1 MIRRTL
7 KWFSITVVALALLA
21 GALVANVVWFK
32 PVTLNLFFERTFMR
46 FALNSP
52 QTLTMVGVLDALPF
66 NFYQGRLDEVS
77 VARTEQLEQFVEDS
91 LATLRRYDR
100 ERYQGQQALSYDI
113 LEWFLATQ
121 VEGRRWTW
129 HEYPLHQMFGIHT
142 SLPNFMTQM
151 HPVRNERDVDFYLQR
166 LTGFPAAFAGMV
178 ERLEESERRGII
190 APRFSV
196 ESTLSNMRSFIDQP
210 VTENPLYVELLE
222 RVDAIEGFPAERRSR
237 LPDELA
243 ETISRYVYPA
253 YETLIAHQESLLE
266 RTHSNDGVWRL
277 PDGDEYYAWAA
288 RMHTT
293 TDYTPAEIH
302 AMGLAEVERIGAEM
316 DEILCG
322 QGYCEGG
329 VGERMAA
336 LNADPR
342 FLFEDSNQGREAI
355 LEAYREIVAEIEAG
369 LDDWFDMR
377 PSAPVEVRRVPVF
390 EEQGSAAAY
399 YQPPSFDGSRP
410 GVFFAN
416 LRHVEEHPRFGL
428 RTLAYHE
435 ATPGHHFQIALQME
449 LTGVPTFRRIVPF
462 SAYAEGW
469 ALYAEQLAWE
479 AGFQDDPYDN
489 LGRLQAEKWRAV
501 RLVVDT
507 GMHYKRWSREQAI
520 DYMFEKTGMPLSD
533 VTEEIE
539 RYLVWPGQALAY
551 KVGMIKML
559 ELRELARDRL
569 GEDFD
574 IREFHN
580 VVLLNGAMPLDILE
594 RVVQDWINE
603 RSPGA

>member
-1 MIRRTL
+1 
-7 KWFSITVVALALLA
+7 
-21 GALVANVVWFK
+21 
-32 PVTLNLFFERTFMR
+32 
-46 FALNSP
+46 
-52 QTLTMVGVLDALPF
+52 
-66 NFYQGRLDEVS
+66 
-77 VARTEQLEQFVEDS
+77 
-91 LATLRRYDR
+91 
-100 ERYQGQQALSYDI
+100 
-113 LEWFLATQ
+113 
-121 VEGRRWTW
+121 
-129 HEYPLHQMFGIHT
+129 
-142 SLPNFMTQM
+142 
-151 HPVRNERDVDFYLQR
+151 
-166 LTGFPAAFAGMV
+166 
-178 ERLEESERRGII
+178 
-190 APRFSV
+190 
-196 ESTLSNMRSFIDQP
+196 
-210 VTENPLYVELLE
+210 
-222 RVDAIEGFPAERRSR
+222 
-237 LPDELA
+237 
-243 ETISRYVYPA
+243 
-253 YETLIAHQESLLE
+253 
-266 RTHSNDGVWRL
+266 
-277 PDGDEYYAWAA
+277 
-288 RMHTT
+288 
-293 TDYTPAEIH
+293 
-302 AMGLAEVERIGAEM
+302 
-316 DEILCG
+316 
-322 QGYCEGG
+322 
-329 VGERMAA
+329 MAA

-342 FLFEDSNQGREAI
+342 FLFEDSDQGREAI

-377 PSAPVEVRRVPVF
+377 PSAPVEVRRVPIF

-462 SAYAEGW
+462 TAYAEGW

-489 LGRLQAEKWRAV
+489 LGRLQAEKWRGV

-520 DYMFEKTGMPLSD
+520 EYMFEKTGMPLSD

-594 RVVQDWINE
+594 RVVQDWIND
-603 RSPGA
+603 RSTGR